1 MSDTLDGLRRKVD
14 SATEL
19 GSVVRTMKA
28 LAAASVMQYEHA
40 VAALDDYYRTV
51 ELGLVCCLRQTGIA
65 WGAEPGGRAREASVA
80 AVVFG
85 SDQGLDGGFNEA
97 LADFAADALAHM
109 PGTKRIL
116 VVGERAESYL
126 ADAGIT
132 AASRFAAPTAIAAI
146 TTLVGPLLLRL
157 QAYREQGSAGE
168 VYLFHNRSRPGKVYE
183 PAVQRL
189 LPLDAEWQARLARE
203 PWPAK
208 NLPEVV
214 GAGEATL
221 QALVREYLFI
231 SLYRACAVSQASE
244 NASRLAAMQRAE
256 KNIGELMEE
265 LGNAFRALRQ
275 SAIDEELFDVVSG
288 FEALNQG

>member
-1 MSDTLDGLRRKVD
+1 MTDTLDSLRRKVD

-28 LAAASVMQYEHA
+28 LAAASAMQYEHA

-51 ELGLVCCLRQTGIA
+51 ELGLVCCLRQTGVA
-65 WGAEPGGRAREASVA
+65 WGAERTLRGRQASVA

-97 LADFAADALAHM
+97 LADFAARELGRMRGA
-109 PGTKRIL
+109 KEVL
-116 VVGERAESYL
+116 VVGERAQSYL
-126 ADAGIT
+126 ADAGVA
-132 AASRFAAPTAIAAI
+132 AASSFAAPNAIAAV
-146 TTLVGPLLLRL
+146 TALVGPLLLRL
-157 QAYREQGSAGE
+157 QGYREQGRADE
-168 VYLFHNRSRPGKVYE
+168 VWLFHNRSRPGKVYE
-183 PAVQRL
+183 PEVLRL
-189 LPLDAEWQARLARE
+189 LPLDAEWQAGLAHQ

-214 GAGEATL
+214 GAGEAAL

-231 SLYRACAVSQASE
+231 SLYRACAVSLASE

-256 KNIGELMEE
+256 KNIEE
-265 LGNAFRALRQ
+265 LQEELNLAFHQLRQ
-275 SAIDEELFDVVSG
+275 SNIDEELFDVVSG
-288 FEALNQG
+288 FEALSRP

>member
-1 MSDTLDGLRRKVD
+1 MTDTLDSLRRKVD

-51 ELGLVCCLRQTGIA
+51 EMGLVCCLRQTGVA
-65 WGAEPGGRAREASVA
+65 WGAERKPRGREVSVA

-97 LADFAADALAHM
+97 LADFAARALGRM
-109 PGTKRIL
+109 PGAKEVL
-116 VVGERAESYL
+116 VVGERAQSYL
-126 ADAGIT
+126 ADAGVA
-132 AASRFAAPTAIAAI
+132 AASSFAAPNAIAAV
-146 TTLVGPLLLRL
+146 TALVGPLLLRL
-157 QAYREQGSAGE
+157 QGYREQGRADE
-168 VYLFHNRSRPGKVYE
+168 VWLFHNRSRPGKVYE
-183 PAVQRL
+183 PEAVRL
-189 LPLDAEWQARLARE
+189 LPLDAEWQAGLARQ
-203 PWPAK
+203 PWPAS

-231 SLYRACAVSQASE
+231 SLYRACAVSLASE

-256 KNIGELMEE
+256 KNIGELMED
-265 LGNAFRALRQ
+265 LGSAFRALRQ

-288 FEALNQG
+288 FEALKNE